1 VSLHFLVKL
10 SIAYCA
16 KCTKS
21 PSICWDTATLK
32 YQKIDKISKYRF
44 YIVQNI
50 LVLRILVCLFRQWM
64 LLDTMS
70 WVPFWC
76 RRVMKWLTQ
85 NSSLKLPIRR
95 TASLCTSKM
104 HQNDAF
110 WKRYRITRFW
120 IVRLNRVGVRIMA
133 QSHRNVRWLDTRA
146 GDRLNGQCCIVS
158 VVCSLG
164 CLLIIGMTHA
174 SPTKYVYMKYG
185 TRTGTLLLVDCEQER
200 SGMGTVGNTV
210 LEWVCKQVYSFMN
223 ATFHNRE
230 YSAAS
235 CTTGSLNYLFDEQ
248 RSRAGKDGRTGC
260 SWRQITKWIMPSTQS
275 SVYIINGYDSL
286 KNTESNGGSP
296 IVPNGTKRGH

>member
-1 VSLHFLVKL
+1 MSGEISVENRGIDPLTYRMRSGRSTIWANSPYDVLQRYRCLVVWYCVNRYKVVSLHFLVKL

-164 CLLIIGMTHA
+164 VPSDHWNDACEPYQVRIHEIWYTYWYATPGWLRARTLRDGNRWKHSPGMSLQA
-174 SPTKYVYMKYG
+174 SLFLYECYVSQQ
-185 TRTGTLLLVDCEQER
+185 R
-200 SGMGTVGNTV
+200 V
-210 LEWVCKQVYSFMN
+210 LCCVMYY
-223 ATFHNRE
+223 R
-230 YSAAS
+230 
-235 CTTGSLNYLFDEQ
+235 
-248 RSRAGKDGRTGC
+248 
-260 SWRQITKWIMPSTQS
+260 
-275 SVYIINGYDSL
+275 
-286 KNTESNGGSP
+286 
-296 IVPNGTKRGH
+296 